1 MTLYMAVTA
10 DWYELPLAVETTLGG
25 LAGKVGI
32 KSKTVAY
39 YLAPSKHEMNENR
52 RDFRFRKVEVEG

>member
-10 DWYELPLAVETTLGG
+10 DRYELPLAVETTLRG
-25 LAGKVGI
+25 LADKVGV

-39 YLAPSKHEMNENR
+39 YLAPSKAEKNENR
-52 RDFRFRKVEVEG
+52 RDR